1 MVLRLCDSVEMLLDP
16 LTSGLFSRSI
26 LRDLNSGS
34 LCSICVC
41 AVRPMDV
48 QSLIVN
54 G

>member
-1 MVLRLCDSVEMLLDP
+1 MILRLCDSVEMLLDP
-16 LTSGLFSRSI
+16 LTSGLFCRSI
-26 LRDLNSGS
+26 LRDLKPGS

-41 AVRPMDV
+41 AARPMDV